1 MTDDTELLRRYAEEG
16 VESAFAELVQRH
28 LNLVYS
34 AALRQLNG
42 DAHLAA
48 DAAQLVFTDLA
59 RKARFLSGHRVL
71 TGWLFTST
79 RYAAAN
85 LVRSERR
92 RQAREQEALQMEN
105 LTKDETAAALD
116 WERVRP
122 VLDDVM
128 NELGRGDREAVLL
141 RFFEGRDYAEV
152 GARMNLSANTAR
164 MRVERALEKLRSR
177 LEQRGVVSTGA
188 ALAAAL
194 AAQAVAAAPAG
205 LATTVTG
212 AALAGASAGTG
223 TLAAIFMSMTKLQLG
238 VSGAL
243 LVAGAT
249 GFVVQADGNGDLR
262 REIAALEAHSQV
274 VAQLK
279 GENQRLA
286 RQASEV
292 AELRRDDAEFARLRD
307 EAAALQAKLRA
318 EAAAR
323 AARAALPL
331 TGEIF
336 DIARVERTPAPK
348 SQARPQFP
356 AELRRAG
363 IGGEAVVDFVVDGE
377 GLVRNAKAISS
388 KLEPAKEAGKGSNF
402 VVQGVGTP
410 GGGGT
415 VPNGASLLEAAALEA
430 VKKWQFA
437 PGEKDGRKVNTRMRV
452 PIVFTLAES
461 ASGPAPTLWF

>member
-1 MTDDTELLRRYAEEG
+1 
-16 VESAFAELVQRH
+16 
-28 LNLVYS
+28 
-34 AALRQLNG
+34 
-42 DAHLAA
+42 
-48 DAAQLVFTDLA
+48 
-59 RKARFLSGHRVL
+59 
-71 TGWLFTST
+71 
-79 RYAAAN
+79 
-85 LVRSERR
+85 
-92 RQAREQEALQMEN
+92 MEN
-105 LTKDETAAALD
+105 LTKDETTAELD

-122 VLDDVM
+122 VLDEVM

-164 MRVERALEKLRSR
+164 MRVERALEKLRAR
-177 LEQRGVVSTGA
+177 LERRGVVSTST

-194 AAQAVAAAPAG
+194 AVQAVAAAPAG
-205 LATTVTG
+205 LATAVTG
-212 AALAGASAGTG
+212 AALAGASVGTG

-238 VSGAL
+238 VTGGL
-243 LVAGAT
+243 LVAGAA
-249 GFVVQADGNGDLR
+249 GFVVQATGTGDLR
-262 REIAALEAHSQV
+262 REIAAHEAHTQM

-279 GENQRLA
+279 AENQRLA
-286 RQASEV
+286 RQATEV

-307 EAAALQAKLRA
+307 EAAALQVKLRD

-336 DIARVERTPAPK
+336 DIARVDRTPAPK

-363 IGGEAVVDFVVDGE
+363 IGGEAVLDFVVDAE
-377 GLVRNAKAISS
+377 GLVRNAKAIRS
-388 KLEPAKEAGKGSNF
+388 KLDPAKEASGA
-402 VVQGVGTP
+402 
-410 GGGGT
+410 GT

-437 PGEKDGRKVNTRMRV
+437 PGEKSGRKVNTRMQV
-452 PIVFTLAES
+452 PIVFTLSEGG
-461 ASGPAPTLWF
+461 SGPAPTLWF